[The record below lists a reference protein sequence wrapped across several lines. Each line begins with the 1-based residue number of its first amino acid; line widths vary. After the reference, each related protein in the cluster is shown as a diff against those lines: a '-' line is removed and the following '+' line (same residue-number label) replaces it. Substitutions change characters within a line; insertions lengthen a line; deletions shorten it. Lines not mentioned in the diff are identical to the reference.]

1 MTYAIPSRLLRV
13 AFGLDAAASGALA
26 IFQIAAGQA
35 AAPKVG
41 LSEGVLLGTGLL
53 LAAYAVLLL
62 MLARSAAV
70 PRSLVILVAA
80 GNVAW
85 AVACLALVG
94 TLRAELT
101 QPGIGYLLFQ
111 AVATIGFAT
120 AQAVGLRQSSQ
131 ARSIRQ
137 RLAQSTSPSI
147 SP

>member
-1 MTYAIPSRLLRV
+1 MTYAISSRLLRV
-13 AFGLDAAASGALA
+13 AFGIDAAASGALA
-26 IFQIAAGQA
+26 SFQIAAAQA

-70 PRSLVILVAA
+70 PRSLIILVAV

-137 RLAQSTSPSI
+137 RLAQSI

>member
-13 AFGLDAAASGALA
+13 VFGLDAAATGALA

-41 LSEGVLLGTGLL
+41 LSEGLLLGTGLL

-62 MLARSAAV
+62 MLGRSVAV
-70 PRSLVILVAA
+70 PRSLVILVAVGNA
-80 GNVAW
+80 GW

-101 QPGIGYLLFQ
+101 PLGIGYLLFQ
-111 AVATIGFAT
+111 ALATIGFAA
-120 AQAVGLRQSSQ
+120 AQAVGLERSSQ
-131 ARSIRQ
+131 APSMKQ
-137 RLAQSTSPSI
+137 RLARSISQSI

>member
-1 MTYAIPSRLLRV
+1 MTYGISSRLLRV
-13 AFGLDAAASGALA
+13 AFGIEAAASGALA

-35 AAPKVG
+35 AAPKIG

-53 LAAYAVLLL
+53 LAAYAVLLF

-70 PRSLVILVAA
+70 PRSLVILVAV

-85 AVACLALVG
+85 AAACLALVG
-94 TLRAELT
+94 SLRAELT
-101 QPGIGYLLFQ
+101 LPGIGYLLFQ
-111 AVATIGFAT
+111 AVAAIGFAA
-120 AQAVGLRQSSQ
+120 AQAVGLSRSSQ

-137 RLAQSTSPSI
+137 RLARPISQSI